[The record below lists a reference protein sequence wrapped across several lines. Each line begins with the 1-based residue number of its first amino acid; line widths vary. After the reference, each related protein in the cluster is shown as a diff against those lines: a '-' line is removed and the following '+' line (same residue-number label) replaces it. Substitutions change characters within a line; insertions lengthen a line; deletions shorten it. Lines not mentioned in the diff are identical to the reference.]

1 MINNNKP
8 YIIAETA
15 YHHEGDKD
23 FLVALVKEICKTE
36 VDAIKFHL
44 LFDLSDYMVN
54 NHPAVEVLQNIS
66 IGRDDWNDILL
77 QVESE
82 KKDIVLLCNDK
93 ESLRWVNSRQHELD
107 IKAIE
112 IHASGLNDIFLLDEA
127 THFRNTII
135 LGTGGS
141 TFDEI
146 KFAVDF
152 LKKAKKNDILLMHG
166 FQNYPTDFKEINF
179 KRMAFLNQTFDLP
192 VGYADHT
199 DPNDEKNPLISVL
212 PQVMGFNILEKHVT
226 SCFGEKRVDAQ
237 AAVSIETIKNIIALS
252 HDVFSSRGTDF
263 MEFSESELAYGNTG
277 PLKKAIVARQNIRT
291 GEEMTLDN
299 VAFKRTEMPS
309 PLRQKDLSK
318 ILGSRAS
325 VDIPTDEV
333 ISYSNVEYQF
343 RKEDFSQFFINK
355 KQ

>member
-1 MINNNKP
+1 MINHNKP

-23 FLVALVKEICKTE
+23 FLVALITEVCKTE

-44 LFDLSDYMVN
+44 LFDLSDYMVS
-54 NHPAVEVLQNIS
+54 NHPALEVLQDIS
-66 IGRDDWNDILL
+66 IGKDDWNDILL

-82 KKDIVLLCNDK
+82 RKDIVLLCNDR
-93 ESLRWVNSRQHELD
+93 ESLRWANSRQHELN

-112 IHASGLNDIFLLDEA
+112 IHASGLNDVFLLDEA
-127 THFRNTII
+127 THFGNTII

-152 LKKAKKNDILLMHG
+152 LKKANKHDILLMHG
-166 FQNYPTDFKEINF
+166 FQNYPTDFKDINF
-179 KRMAFLNQTFDLP
+179 KRMAFLNRAFDLP

-199 DPNDEKNPLISVL
+199 DPNDERNPLISVL

-226 SCFGEKRVDAQ
+226 SCVGEKRIDAQ
-237 AAVSIETIKNIIALS
+237 AAVSIQTIKDIIALA

-263 MEFSESELAYGNTG
+263 MEFSASELAYGDTG

-291 GEEMTLDN
+291 GEKITLNN
-299 VAFKRTEMPS
+299 VAFKRIEVSS

-325 VDIPTDEV
+325 VDISVDDV
-333 ISYSNVEYQF
+333 ITYSNVEYEF
-343 RKEDFSQFFINK
+343 RKEDFGQFFINE